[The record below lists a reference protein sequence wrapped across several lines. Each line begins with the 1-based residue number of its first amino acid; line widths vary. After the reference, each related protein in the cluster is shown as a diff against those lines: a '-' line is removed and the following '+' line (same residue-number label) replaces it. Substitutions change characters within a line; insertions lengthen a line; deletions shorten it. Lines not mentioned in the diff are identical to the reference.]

1 MKRDIS
7 KIYANNTNPRV
18 IKDYKFQQLVESIKE
33 FPEMLELRPIIVN
46 EAMMVLGGNM
56 RLKACEKAGLKE
68 VPIKIATGL
77 TPEQEKEFIIK
88 DNVGFGKWD
97 WDILANEW
105 ENNKL
110 NEWGLDVWNPETN
123 LEDFFKEEIVQ
134 EEKEKKDPAEWYN
147 LFTDYIQKNNINLY
161 NEACDYA
168 NENE

>member
-123 LEDFFKEEIVQ
+123 LERFFQRRNSTRRKG
-134 EEKEKKDPAEWYN
+134 KKRP
-147 LFTDYIQKNNINLY
+147 
-161 NEACDYA
+161 CGVV
-168 NENE
+168 

>member
-7 KIYANNTNPRV
+7 KIYANGNNPRI

-46 EAMMVLGGNM
+46 EAMIVLGGNM

-105 ENNKL
+105 ESSKL
-110 NEWGLDVWNPETN
+110 NEWGMDVWNDDIN
-123 LEDFFKEEIVQ
+123 LDDFF
-134 EEKEKKDPAEWYN
+134 EEKTGEEKITQTEWYER
-147 LFTDYIQKNNINLY
+147 FVDYIQKNYTNAY
-161 NEACDYA
+161 NEACKYA
-168 NENE
+168 DE